1 MAKQIMNIR
10 AYPPDFSIKKG
21 FLHFLL
27 WKILILV
34 GIFATF
40 SCRSLDENKEKP
52 PNVLLI
58 ILDDLRPALGCYGDK
73 AAITPNIDQLAAGGI
88 LFNNAYCQQA
98 LCVPSR
104 ASFLTGQRPDDT
116 QVYGFYSFRKA
127 LPEVV
132 TLPAYFKQNGYYT
145 LSFGKVF
152 DNHNARGMDP
162 GSWSEPERFPV
173 SNKAD
178 QYVLPKNK
186 TGKKATAIERAEGPD
201 EMYMDGEITNEVIN
215 TLSALPAQPFFIAVG
230 YRKPHLPFSAPEKY
244 WQMYDT
250 VQFEPAIQEAGKNC
264 PAIALH
270 DSREL
275 RGYLDI
281 PGEREISRNKA
292 RELTQGYYACIS
304 YVDALIGKIRK
315 ALQAEKLEENTII
328 VFTSD
333 HGFHLGEHSLWCKTS
348 NFELDARVPLI
359 MSIPGNSARGKA
371 TDNIT
376 ELIDLYPTLAELC
389 GLELPSHLPGQSLL
403 SVLQNPHSTVKE
415 FAFTQHPRPSY
426 DTVEVMGYSI
436 RTRQYRYTEWREWQN
451 EKIIARE
458 LYDHSTDEQE
468 MENIVDELGQ
478 EKLVEDL
485 SLKIQENF
493 TSIHSNKL

>member
-1 MAKQIMNIR
+1 
-10 AYPPDFSIKKG
+10 
-21 FLHFLL
+21 
-27 WKILILV
+27 
-34 GIFATF
+34 
-40 SCRSLDENKEKP
+40 
-52 PNVLLI
+52 
-58 ILDDLRPALGCYGDK
+58 
-73 AAITPNIDQLAAGGI
+73 
-88 LFNNAYCQQA
+88 
-98 LCVPSR
+98 
-104 ASFLTGQRPDDT
+104 
-116 QVYGFYSFRKA
+116 
-127 LPEVV
+127 
-132 TLPAYFKQNGYYT
+132 
-145 LSFGKVF
+145 
-152 DNHNARGMDP
+152 
-162 GSWSEPERFPV
+162 
-173 SNKAD
+173 
-178 QYVLPKNK
+178 VLPKNK
-186 TGKKATAIERAEGPD
+186 TGNKAAATEKAEGPD
-201 EMYMDGEITNEVIN
+201 EMYMDGEITDEVIN
-215 TLSALPAQPFFIAVG
+215 TLSNLPDQPFFIAVG

-250 VQFEPAIQEAGKNC
+250 VQFEPAIQEAGNNC

-275 RGYLDI
+275 RGYTDI
-281 PGEREISRNKA
+281 PAEGEISRNKA

-333 HGFHLGEHSLWCKTS
+333 HGFHLGEHGLWCKTS

-359 MSIPGNSARGKA
+359 MSIPGSSARGKA

-389 GLELPSHLPGQSLL
+389 WLALPAHLPGQSLL
-403 SVLQNPHSTVKE
+403 PVLHDPHSTVKE

-426 DTVEVMGYSI
+426 DTVEVMGYSV
-436 RTRQYRYTEWREWQN
+436 RTPQYRYTEWREWQN

-458 LYDHSTDEQE
+458 LYDHSKDEQE
-468 MENIVDELGQ
+468 MKNIADEPEH

-493 TSIHSNKL
+493 TSIHSRKL